1 MTLNPKLPSRAVIT
15 SIWHAFGRLFAL
27 SLAGLLTA
35 FLAFAA
41 PGWLSEVEERFG
53 GWGWTLFS
61 DETTEERITLVVIDE
76 ESIADIGPWPWNRA
90 ILGDLVAAIDASG
103 AQLQIH
109 DIVYP
114 EAREGDDQLLGA
126 LLETNG
132 AVIAQVPALDS
143 NLESASIGVMSH
155 AALGLDC
162 GSSGLDLDY
171 ANSYIAPAEI
181 FSEVPKGH
189 NAAIIDSDGGI
200 RRSPALVCVG
210 DAVYPSLALAAFL
223 QLSSHS
229 DWSVEI
235 ERGAGFFEPE
245 AFISIAGYPGLSI
258 PVDKTGAMRIDFSQA
273 PEVFRAVSASDV
285 LSGNFSRELFEDSW
299 VLLGGTA
306 FGMSDIVPTPF
317 SGAAFGIEIQARM
330 LASVLDMSVPFE
342 PAGAPFIQLLL
353 ILAFSVIAYFAS
365 GLRGKLAGFSLVAI
379 AALSPLASLGVHFYF
394 LNMFGMWIGWVA
406 AAVFGI
412 LVSAAMLS
420 HELAQARFERGR
432 VYQNLTS
439 YLPPIIAKEVAFS
452 LPSSNVDAERRDVTL
467 LSADIRNFAAF
478 GESRPPEEIGAIL
491 HYFNTRVNE
500 IIESFGGRV
509 AEFRGD
515 NALAMWEGTSYE
527 HSRNALDAAIKLH
540 GALSEGLFAD
550 HSITGLEPLALGIGI
565 DQGPVLVGS
574 IGPSN
579 RRSFTVLGDTVS
591 TVLRL
596 QEMTAE
602 LAQPILIGAASA
614 RHLSDRNLQSQG
626 SYLLPGLT
634 VPHVLFAPPPSAEIL
649 RLDGQGNIDAA

>member
-1 MTLNPKLPSRAVIT
+1 
-15 SIWHAFGRLFAL
+15 
-27 SLAGLLTA
+27 
-35 FLAFAA
+35 
-41 PGWLSEVEERFG
+41 
-53 GWGWTLFS
+53 
-61 DETTEERITLVVIDE
+61 
-76 ESIADIGPWPWNRA
+76 
-90 ILGDLVAAIDASG
+90 
-103 AQLQIH
+103 
-109 DIVYP
+109 
-114 EAREGDDQLLGA
+114 
-126 LLETNG
+126 
-132 AVIAQVPALDS
+132 
-143 NLESASIGVMSH
+143 
-155 AALGLDC
+155 
-162 GSSGLDLDY
+162 
-171 ANSYIAPAEI
+171 
-181 FSEVPKGH
+181 
-189 NAAIIDSDGGI
+189 
-200 RRSPALVCVG
+200 
-210 DAVYPSLALAAFL
+210 
-223 QLSSHS
+223 
-229 DWSVEI
+229 
-235 ERGAGFFEPE
+235 
-245 AFISIAGYPGLSI
+245 
-258 PVDKTGAMRIDFSQA
+258 
-273 PEVFRAVSASDV
+273 
-285 LSGNFSRELFEDSW
+285 
-299 VLLGGTA
+299 
-306 FGMSDIVPTPF
+306 
-317 SGAAFGIEIQARM
+317 
-330 LASVLDMSVPFE
+330 
-342 PAGAPFIQLLL
+342 
-353 ILAFSVIAYFAS
+353 
-365 GLRGKLAGFSLVAI
+365 
-379 AALSPLASLGVHFYF
+379 
-394 LNMFGMWIGWVA
+394 MFGMWIGWVA

-515 NALAMWEGTSYE
+515 SALAMWEGTSYE

-614 RHLSDRNLQSQG
+614 RHLSDRNLQSPG

-634 VPHVLFAPPPSAEIL
+634 VPMFYSRLLLRRRYFASTA
-649 RLDGQGNIDAA
+649 RKY